1 MGIFINKY
9 IKPYIISKMIKITP
23 NLEALDYDEIVELLH
38 KVINSDFAMY
48 FNVGVGKYLVSTL
61 EEKSEILYDISH
73 SIPYYSEDKK
83 LILVRANINEYGN
96 KTYAIENLL
105 STADMWRDTEDF
117 DD

>member
-1 MGIFINKY
+1 
-9 IKPYIISKMIKITP
+9 MIKITP

-38 KVINSDFAMY
+38 KVINSDFMMY

-73 SIPYYSEDKK
+73 SISYYSEDKK
-83 LILVRANINEYGN
+83 LIIVRAHINEYGN